1 MVGGAMQSKVVVG
14 VDGSAASDAAIH
26 WAAHEAAM
34 RGLPIKLIN
43 VVAPTLYSSAMAAND
58 TITQGQEDQAR
69 QIIDEARR
77 VVDEVPARSR
87 GKSIPRCGTPVWCRR
102 SSMHQTMRK

>member
-14 VDGSAASDAAIH
+14 VDGSVASDAAIH

-43 VVAPTLYSSAMAAND
+43 VVPPTLVSSAMAPND

-69 QIIDEARR
+69 QIIDQARR
-77 VVDEVPARSR
+77 VVDEVAGEKPGTST
-87 GKSIPRCGTPVWCRR
+87 PRCGTPVWCRR